1 MGKYEEVSARTRQN
15 LMDAFWEL
23 YCEKRIEKI
32 TVREITAKAGYNRGT
47 FYEYFLDVYDVL
59 EQIEKS
65 LLPSLE
71 DIPPIAPCKNE
82 PPMPIDSLIKLYSK
96 SSKYYAVLLGDK
108 GDPAFAGKMK
118 NEIKSKLM
126 EQVQADSKEM
136 IEIDYT
142 LEYMLSAMIGI
153 LTYWF
158 KNNGNISQEDLV
170 ALMYRFTN
178 RSSLQSLAEK
188 LLH

>member
-1 MGKYEEVSARTRQN
+1 
-15 LMDAFWEL
+15 
-23 YCEKRIEKI
+23 
-32 TVREITAKAGYNRGT
+32 
-47 FYEYFLDVYDVL
+47 
-59 EQIEKS
+59 
-65 LLPSLE
+65 
-71 DIPPIAPCKNE
+71 
-82 PPMPIDSLIKLYSK
+82 MPIDSLIKLYSK